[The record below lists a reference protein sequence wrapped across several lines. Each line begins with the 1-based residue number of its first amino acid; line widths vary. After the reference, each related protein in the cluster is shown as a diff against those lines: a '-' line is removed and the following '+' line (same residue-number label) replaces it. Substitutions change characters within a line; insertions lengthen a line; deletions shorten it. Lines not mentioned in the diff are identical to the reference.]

1 MGDYTLFFVNIK
13 RSCIPVASPYRPYR
27 GRWAKITTYYLK
39 LIHLSKLNDPVK
51 ERTAM
56 QTANDIKKALHS
68 LADQL
73 PDDATWKDIAYE
85 AYVRQEIEA
94 GLAETKRGEFAG
106 EDEIKDAFKRWG
118 VQVET

>member
-1 MGDYTLFFVNIK
+1 
-13 RSCIPVASPYRPYR
+13 
-27 GRWAKITTYYLK
+27 
-39 LIHLSKLNDPVK
+39 
-51 ERTAM
+51 M

-94 GLAETKRGEFAG
+94 GLAEAKRGEFAS